1 MYSEKTTKNYF
12 SLIDKINQKRQNL
25 FNAKELASILDVSE
39 PTMLNFLNKKIIR
52 FDLLEQV
59 GALVGY
65 DFWFDLKLKD

>member
-1 MYSEKTTKNYF
+1 MYSKETTKNYF
-12 SLIDKINQKRQNL
+12 SLVDKINKKRKGL
-25 FNAKELASILDVSE
+25 FTAKELASILEVSE

-65 DFWFDLKLKD
+65 DFWFDLTLKD